1 MEVTTAVSLSLNEIS
16 GSRRRHLIECA
27 EILTRWMK
35 KWASFCQNH
44 IVTDLEI
51 ATYVEALQDL
61 SPERLENGCRECT
74 KSAEGWPSPGQI
86 RAAATRG
93 DGTFFLGPSRPK
105 YLDEPAMTESER
117 EEALEFSRPLRGK
130 LNIAPRQ
137 STKSKRVVITNPQ
150 PKTLEEQR
158 EILRQKGYL

>member
-1 MEVTTAVSLSLNEIS
+1 
-16 GSRRRHLIECA
+16 
-27 EILTRWMK
+27 
-35 KWASFCQNH
+35 
-44 IVTDLEI
+44 
-51 ATYVEALQDL
+51 
-61 SPERLENGCRECT
+61 
-74 KSAEGWPSPGQI
+74 
-86 RAAATRG
+86 
-93 DGTFFLGPSRPK
+93 
-105 YLDEPAMTESER
+105 MTESER